1 MKNLILSLCVEFFA
15 ALLLLRQAQ
24 REELIDWPLARNKQ
38 RNCFLETETARNSRW
53 GQVEKFTLEKEEK
66 KQPEKKKKRDVE
78 KKFEM
83 YFWVEKDSPEREVA
97 AAS

>member
-15 ALLLLRQAQ
+15 ALLLLRQAR

-66 KQPEKKKKRDVE
+66 KQPEKKKK
-78 KKFEM
+78 KQM
-83 YFWVEKDSPEREVA
+83 
-97 AAS
+97 